1 MLNSRGSEGANTR
14 AVILVLWCGDKIKR
28 RQGCGF
34 KGIVLLHLSGATILN
49 MKFNT
54 GTGAGLTVANHGAY
68 AMVHPLHEAEQSGF
82 DIADVH
88 SVGTITFR
96 WPICWIL

>member
-1 MLNSRGSEGANTR
+1 MK
-14 AVILVLWCGDKIKR
+14 VLTNLLKI
-28 RQGCGF
+28 QGLR
-34 KGIVLLHLSGATILN
+34 VLN

-68 AMVHPLHEAEQSGF
+68 AMVHPLDEAEQSGF
-82 DIADVH
+82 YIADVH
-88 SVGTITFR
+88 GVGTITFR